1 MEAVGLPDLDLLLEN
16 SESVSGSSDDDKK
29 KEISD
34 FQKYLL
40 YFTLRLR
47 SDVGMY
53 HVDMPSE
60 FIRQIKNPTASL
72 TAIVNGMGFIG
83 QLWNPTE
90 VYEKDS
96 GTHEA
101 GDSKLWAKA
110 QKLIPVYNKFLVNI
124 DDQLG
129 YFNLINRNIEGVSPK
144 RSTP

>member
-1 MEAVGLPDLDLLLEN
+1 
-16 SESVSGSSDDDKK
+16 
-29 KEISD
+29 
-34 FQKYLL
+34 
-40 YFTLRLR
+40 
-47 SDVGMY
+47 MY

-83 QLWNPTE
+83 QLWSPTE